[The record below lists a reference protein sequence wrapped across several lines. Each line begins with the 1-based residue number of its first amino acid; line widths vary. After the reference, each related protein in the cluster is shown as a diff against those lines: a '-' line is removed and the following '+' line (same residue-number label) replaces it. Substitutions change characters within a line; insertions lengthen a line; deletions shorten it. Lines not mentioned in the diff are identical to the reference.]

1 MNQLGFLE
9 SLHVN
14 RHELDLN
21 QNRTPIISEG
31 AKEIVVRFR
40 KLMTRYPAG
49 ELEDMEGIPG
59 SRLYYRSL

>member
-21 QNRTPIISEG
+21 QSRTPIISEG
-31 AKEIVVRFR
+31 AKEIVASFR
-40 KLMTRYPAG
+40 KLMTLYPAG
-49 ELEDMEGIPG
+49 ELEEKERIPG